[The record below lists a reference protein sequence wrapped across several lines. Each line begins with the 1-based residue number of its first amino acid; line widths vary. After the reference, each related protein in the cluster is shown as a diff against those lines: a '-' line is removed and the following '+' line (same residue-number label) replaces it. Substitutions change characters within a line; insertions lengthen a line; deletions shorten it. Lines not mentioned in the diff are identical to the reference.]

1 MATITGPKGTH
12 GSHGWWLNDD
22 VWNAGS
28 LVYGRDYTVSTTYNP
43 ADLQQGVEFDWSFP
57 VELSSV
63 VRASPNIT
71 YGPDPNIQGRDVA
84 NTSFPIQMSQLNSF
98 NVNYNVGIS
107 GNTNGFA
114 VGFEIWVTSQP
125 DGGQNSITNQIM
137 VWVHHGSLS
146 PQGHV
151 IGSYTD
157 PSHAG
162 ISGNLWEA
170 SVHTPG
176 GGNWQETTLVTN
188 TDQLSGQIDLTA
200 LLDKLETLHILSG
213 SSYISDIEL
222 GAGVAFSQGSL
233 VVNSFSLATSV
244 GAATAQSLNNQ
255 SRTNSSQIR
264 QSTGPS
270 DLGAHSAGHATH
282 AALSEADGGSSS
294 ADASSSAAAAAVTDL
309 AALHPIASGET
320 LEISSAWAGPVT
332 FAAPTGTLVLYDS
345 LSFTGSV
352 TGMTGRDT
360 LDLRDLNPG
369 AVQTPTYLGTSSAG
383 TLTVSDGIHTAN
395 IALSGDYLG
404 STFVASS
411 DGHGG
416 TSVIES
422 LITAHYQMMLMA
434 ANHYMI

>member
-1 MATITGPKGTH
+1 
-12 GSHGWWLNDD
+12 
-22 VWNAGS
+22 
-28 LVYGRDYTVSTTYNP
+28 
-43 ADLQQGVEFDWSFP
+43 
-57 VELSSV
+57 
-63 VRASPNIT
+63 
-71 YGPDPNIQGRDVA
+71 
-84 NTSFPIQMSQLNSF
+84 MSQLNSF

-146 PQGHV
+146 SQGHV

-200 LLDKLETLHILSG
+200 LLDKLETLHILRG

-222 GAGVAFSQGSL
+222 GAGVAFGQGSL

-244 GAATAQSLNNQ
+244 GAASAQSLNNQ
-255 SRTNSSQIR
+255 SRTNSSQSR

-294 ADASSSAAAAAVTDL
+294 ATQ
-309 AALHPIASGET
+309 PR
-320 LEISSAWAGPVT
+320 
-332 FAAPTGTLVLYDS
+332 APP
-345 LSFTGSV
+345 
-352 TGMTGRDT
+352 R
-360 LDLRDLNPG
+360 LR
-369 AVQTPTYLGTSSAG
+369 
-383 TLTVSDGIHTAN
+383 
-395 IALSGDYLG
+395 
-404 STFVASS
+404 
-411 DGHGG
+411 
-416 TSVIES
+416 
-422 LITAHYQMMLMA
+422 
-434 ANHYMI
+434 